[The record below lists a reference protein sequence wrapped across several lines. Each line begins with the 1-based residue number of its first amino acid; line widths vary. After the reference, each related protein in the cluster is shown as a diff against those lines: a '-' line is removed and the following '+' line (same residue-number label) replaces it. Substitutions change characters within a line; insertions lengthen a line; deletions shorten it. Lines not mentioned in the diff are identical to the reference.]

1 MDSSVANIVRLAL
14 AVAGKDIRVELRS
27 RTALL
32 SALVF
37 AALVLVVFN
46 FARDP
51 TALSATV
58 LAPSALWVTFA
69 LAAMVALNRAFNIE
83 RENAAL
89 DGLLLAPVAR
99 EALFLGK
106 LLANLA
112 FVGTVELV
120 TLPLFTLFFNVSLW
134 EVLPGILGV
143 AVLAT
148 IGFVAVGTLFSAM
161 AVRTRFAELMLP
173 VLLLPFM
180 VPPLIGAVQVT
191 SRLLAERPLSEMLGW
206 LRLLALYDVVFV
218 TLCTLAFSAVVDE

>member
-1 MDSSVANIVRLAL
+1 VPEAFRLAL
-14 AVAGKDIRVELRS
+14 AVAAKDIRAELRS

-32 SALVF
+32 SAIVF

-51 TALSATV
+51 TALAV
-58 LAPSALWVTFA
+58 VDLAPSVLWVTFA
-69 LAAMVALNRAFNIE
+69 LAAMLALNRAFTVE
-83 RENAAL
+83 RENSAL
-89 DGLLLAPVAR
+89 DGLLLAPLPR
-99 EALFLGK
+99 GALFAGK

-112 FVGTVELV
+112 FVCTVEAI
-120 TLPLFTLFFNVSLW
+120 TLPLFVLFFNVDLTDTW
-134 EVLPGILGV
+134 LGIAGV
-143 AVLAT
+143 TLLAT
-148 IGFVAVGTLFSAM
+148 IGFVAVGTVFSAM

-191 SRLLAERPLSEMLGW
+191 SRLLAGRPLSEMLGW

-218 TLCTLAFSAVVDE
+218 TLCAMAFSAVVDE

>member
-1 MDSSVANIVRLAL
+1 VPDTIRFAL
-14 AVAGKDIRVELRS
+14 AIAAKDIRAELRS

-32 SALVF
+32 SATVF

-46 FARDP
+46 FARD
-51 TALSATV
+51 ATV
-58 LAPSALWVTFA
+58 LSAADLAPSVLWVTFA
-69 LAAMVALNRAFNIE
+69 LAAIVALNRAFNIE

-89 DGLLLAPVAR
+89 DGLLLAPVSR

-120 TLPLFTLFFNVSLW
+120 TLPLFTLFFNVSLGRA
-134 EVLPGILGV
+134 LPGIL
-143 AVLAT
+143 AVTALAT
-148 IGFVAVGTLFSAM
+148 IGFVAVGTTFSAM

-191 SRLLAERPLSEMLGW
+191 SRLLAGRPLSELWGW
-206 LRLLALYDVVFV
+206 LRLLALYDIVFV
-218 TLCTLAFSAVVDE
+218 TLCVLTFSAVVDE

>member
-1 MDSSVANIVRLAL
+1 VLEALRLML
-14 AVAGKDIRVELRS
+14 VIAGKDVRAELRS

-51 TALSATV
+51 TALASTA
-58 LAPSALWVTFA
+58 LAPSVLWVTFA
-69 LAAMVALNRAFNIE
+69 LAALVAMNRAFTIE
-83 RENAAL
+83 RENAAI
-89 DGLLLAPVAR
+89 DGLLLAPIPR

-134 EVLPGILGV
+134 SVLPGVLGV
-143 AVLAT
+143 TALAT
-148 IGFVAVGTLFSAM
+148 IGFVAVGTIFSAM

-191 SRLLAERPLSEMLGW
+191 ARLLAARPLSEMWGW
-206 LRLLALYDVVFV
+206 LRLLALYDIVFV
-218 TLCTLAFSAVVDE
+218 TLCALVFPAVVDE

>member
-1 MDSSVANIVRLAL
+1 MIAA
-14 AVAGKDIRVELRS
+14 KDIRAELRS

-37 AALVLVVFN
+37 AALVLVIFN

-51 TALSATV
+51 TALAASA
-58 LAPSALWVTFA
+58 LAPSVLWVTFA
-69 LAAMVALNRAFNIE
+69 LAAMVAMNRGFTIE

-89 DGLLLAPVAR
+89 DGLLLAPVPR

-120 TLPLFTLFFNVSLW
+120 TLPLFTLFFNISLGPI
-134 EVLPGILGV
+134 LPGLLGV
-143 AVLAT
+143 TVLAT
-148 IGFVAVGTLFSAM
+148 IGFVAVGTIFSAM

-191 SRLLAERPLSEMLGW
+191 SRLLAGRPLSELWGW

-218 TLCTLAFSAVVDE
+218 TLCTLVFSAVVDE

>member
-1 MDSSVANIVRLAL
+1 MLRSLRLTLVIAAKDVRA
-14 AVAGKDIRVELRS
+14 ELRS

-51 TALSATV
+51 TVVAAAT
-58 LAPSALWVTFA
+58 LAPSVLWVTFA
-69 LAAMVALNRAFNIE
+69 LAAMVAMNRAFTVE
-83 RENAAL
+83 RENSAL
-89 DGLLLAPVAR
+89 DGLLLAPVPR

-112 FVGTVELV
+112 FVGAVELV
-120 TLPLFTLFFNVSLW
+120 SLPLFTLFFNVSLW
-134 EVLPGILGV
+134 PALPGVVGV
-143 AVLAT
+143 TVLAT
-148 IGFVAVGTLFSAM
+148 IGFVAVGTIFSAM

-191 SRLLAERPLSEMLGW
+191 SRLLAERPLSEMWGW

-218 TLCTLAFSAVVDE
+218 TLCALAFPAVVDE

>member
-1 MDSSVANIVRLAL
+1 MPETLRLIL
-14 AVAGKDIRVELRS
+14 AIAGKDIRSELRS

-32 SALVF
+32 SAVVF

-51 TALSATV
+51 TALAAID
-58 LAPSALWVTFA
+58 LAPSVLWVTFA
-69 LAAMVALNRAFNIE
+69 LAAMVALNRAFTVE
-83 RENAAL
+83 REHGAI
-89 DGLLLAPVAR
+89 DGLLLAPVPR
-99 EALFLGK
+99 GALFLGK

-112 FVGTVELV
+112 FVGTVEAV
-120 TLPLFTLFFNVSLW
+120 TLPLFVLFFDVDLW
-134 EVLPGILGV
+134 RALPGIVGV
-143 AVLAT
+143 TALAT
-148 IGFVAVGTLFSAM
+148 IGFVSVGTIFSAM

-191 SRLLAERPLSEMLGW
+191 SRLLADRPLSEMLGW

-218 TLCTLAFSAVVDE
+218 TLCTMAFSAVVDE

>member
-1 MDSSVANIVRLAL
+1 MPEAIRFAL
-14 AVAGKDIRVELRS
+14 AIAAKDIRAELRS
-27 RTALL
+27 KTALL

-51 TALSATV
+51 TVLAASD
-58 LAPSALWVTFA
+58 LAPSVLWVTFA
-69 LAAMVALNRAFNIE
+69 LAAIVALNRAFNIE

-89 DGLLLAPVAR
+89 DGLLLAPVSR
-99 EALFLGK
+99 EALFVGK
-106 LLANLA
+106 MLANLA

-120 TLPLFTLFFNVSLW
+120 TLPLFTLFFNVNLGRA
-134 EVLPGILGV
+134 LPGILGV
-143 AVLAT
+143 TALAT
-148 IGFVAVGTLFSAM
+148 IGFVAVGTIFSAM

-191 SRLLAERPLSEMLGW
+191 SRLLAARPLSEMWGW
-206 LRLLALYDVVFV
+206 VRLLALYDIVFV
-218 TLCTLAFSAVVDE
+218 TLCVLTFSAVVDE

>member
-1 MDSSVANIVRLAL
+1 MFVI
-14 AVAGKDIRVELRS
+14 AGKDIRAELRS

-51 TALSATV
+51 TALSAQA
-58 LAPSALWVTFA
+58 LAPGVLWVTFA
-69 LAAMVALNRAFNIE
+69 LAALIAMNRAFTIE
-83 RENAAL
+83 RENSAL
-89 DGLLLAPVAR
+89 DGLLLAPVSR

-134 EVLPGILGV
+134 RVLTGVLGV
-143 AVLAT
+143 TVLAT
-148 IGFVAVGTLFSAM
+148 IGFVAVGTIFSAM

-191 SRLLAERPLSEMLGW
+191 SRLLADRPLSEMWGW

-218 TLCTLAFSAVVDE
+218 TLCMMAFTAVVDE

>member
-1 MDSSVANIVRLAL
+1 MPSSLHLAL
-14 AVAGKDIRVELRS
+14 IIAAKDIRAELRS

-51 TALSATV
+51 TALAATA
-58 LAPSALWVTFA
+58 LAPSVLWVTFA
-69 LAAMVALNRAFNIE
+69 LAAMVAMNRAFNIE

-89 DGLLLAPVAR
+89 DGLLLAPVSR
-99 EALFLGK
+99 EVVFLGK

-134 EVLPGILGV
+134 GVLPGILGV
-143 AVLAT
+143 AALAT
-148 IGFVAVGTLFSAM
+148 TGFVAVGTIFSAM

-191 SRLLAERPLSEMLGW
+191 SRLLAGRPLSEMWGW
-206 LRLLALYDVVFV
+206 LRLLALYDIVFV
-218 TLCTLAFSAVVDE
+218 TLCTLVFSAVVEE

>member
-1 MDSSVANIVRLAL
+1 VPDLIRHAL
-14 AVAGKDIRVELRS
+14 AVAGKDVRAELRS
-27 RTALL
+27 RTALI

-51 TALSATV
+51 TALAATD
-58 LAPSALWVTFA
+58 LAPSVLWVTFA
-69 LAAMVALNRAFNIE
+69 LAAMVAFNRAFTIE
-83 RENAAL
+83 RENGAL
-89 DGLLLAPVAR
+89 EGLLLAPISR

-112 FVGTVELV
+112 FVTTIELV
-120 TLPLFTLFFNVSLW
+120 TLPLFVLFFNVSLGGA
-134 EVLPGILGV
+134 LPGILGV
-143 AVLAT
+143 TALASV
-148 IGFVAVGTLFSAM
+148 GFVAVGTIFSAM

-180 VPPLIGAVQVT
+180 VPPLIAAVQVT
-191 SRLLAERPLSEMLGW
+191 SRLLAERPLSEMWGW

-218 TLCTLAFSAVVDE
+218 VLCLLAFSAVVDE

>member
-1 MDSSVANIVRLAL
+1 MPSPIRLSL
-14 AVAGKDIRVELRS
+14 AIAAKDIRAELRS

-51 TALSATV
+51 TALAV
-58 LAPSALWVTFA
+58 MDLAPSVLWVTFA
-69 LAAMVALNRAFNIE
+69 LSAMVTMNRAFTVE
-83 RENAAL
+83 RENAAF
-89 DGLLLAPVAR
+89 DGLLLAPVPR

-112 FVGTVELV
+112 FVGAVELV

-134 EVLPGILGV
+134 PQLPGVL
-143 AVLAT
+143 AVTALAT
-148 IGFVAVGTLFSAM
+148 IGFVAVGTIFSAM

-191 SRLLAERPLSEMLGW
+191 SRLLSERPLSEMWGW
-206 LRLLALYDVVFV
+206 LRLLAVYDIVFV
-218 TLCTLAFSAVVDE
+218 TLCTLTFAAVVDE

>member
-1 MDSSVANIVRLAL
+1 MPDSLRLVL
-14 AVAGKDIRVELRS
+14 AIAGKDIRAELRS

-51 TALSATV
+51 TAISATA
-58 LAPSALWVTFA
+58 LAPSVLWVTFA
-69 LAAMVALNRAFNIE
+69 LAAMVAMNRAFTIE
-83 RENAAL
+83 RENAAM
-89 DGLLLAPVAR
+89 DGLLLAPVPR

-106 LLANLA
+106 LVANLA
-112 FVGTVELV
+112 FVGVVELV
-120 TLPLFTLFFNVSLW
+120 TLPLFTLFFNLSLGPM
-134 EVLPGILGV
+134 LPGILGV
-143 AVLAT
+143 AALAT
-148 IGFVAVGTLFSAM
+148 VGFVAVGTIFSAM

-191 SRLLAERPLSEMLGW
+191 SRLLADRPLSEMWGW
-206 LRLLALYDVVFV
+206 LRLLALYDIVFV

>member
-1 MDSSVANIVRLAL
+1 V
-14 AVAGKDIRVELRS
+14 
-27 RTALL
+27 

-37 AALVLVVFN
+37 AALVLVIFN

-51 TALSATV
+51 TALSATD

-69 LAAMVALNRAFNIE
+69 LASMVALNRAFTIE
-83 RENAAL
+83 RENGAL
-89 DGLLLAPVAR
+89 DGLLVAPVPR
-99 EALFLGK
+99 EAIFLGK

-112 FVGTVELV
+112 FVGTIELV

-134 EVLPGILGV
+134 SVLPGILGV
-143 AVLAT
+143 AALAT
-148 IGFVAVGTLFSAM
+148 VGFVAVGTIFSAM

-180 VPPLIGAVQVT
+180 VPPLIGAAQVT
-191 SRLLAERPLSEMLGW
+191 SRLLAGRPLSEMLGW

-218 TLCTLAFSAVVDE
+218 TLCTLVFFAVVDE

>member
-1 MDSSVANIVRLAL
+1 VGRLTRLAL
-14 AVAGKDIRVELRS
+14 LIAAKDVRAELRS
-27 RTALL
+27 RTGLV

-37 AALVLVVFN
+37 AALVLVIFN

-51 TALSATV
+51 TAIGADV
-58 LAPSALWVTFA
+58 LAPSVLWVTFA
-69 LAAMVALNRAFNIE
+69 LAAMVAMNRGFMIE

-89 DGLLLAPVAR
+89 DGLLLAPVPR
-99 EALFLGK
+99 EALFVGK

-120 TLPLFTLFFNVSLW
+120 TLPLFTLFFNISLW
-134 EVLPGILGV
+134 PRLPGILGV
-143 AVLAT
+143 TALAT
-148 IGFVAVGTLFSAM
+148 IGFVAVGTIFSAM

-191 SRLLAERPLSEMLGW
+191 TRLLAGRPLSELWGW
-206 LRLLALYDVVFV
+206 LRLLALYDIVFV
-218 TLCTLAFSAVVDE
+218 TLCTLAFAAVVDE

>member
-1 MDSSVANIVRLAL
+1 MLVI
-14 AVAGKDIRVELRS
+14 AGKDVRAELRS

-51 TALSATV
+51 TAVASIV
-58 LAPSALWVTFA
+58 LAPSVLWVTFA
-69 LAAMVALNRAFNIE
+69 LAALVAMNRAFTIE
-83 RENAAL
+83 RENAAI
-89 DGLLLAPVAR
+89 DGVLLAPVPR

-112 FVGTVELV
+112 FVGLVEMV

-134 EVLPGILGV
+134 SALPGLLGV
-143 AVLAT
+143 TALAT
-148 IGFVAVGTLFSAM
+148 IGFVAVGTIFSAM

-191 SRLLAERPLSEMLGW
+191 ARLLAGRPLSEMWGW
-206 LRLLALYDVVFV
+206 LRLLALYDIVFV
-218 TLCTLAFSAVVDE
+218 TLCALVFPAVVDE